1 MDHVFLGIIPEMISF
16 TSSRERVLLGGK
28 IMGSAKIYLQNNT
41 DSYAVLS
48 LYHYSTS
55 HGSTGITQG
64 AVPPGGKI
72 GPVTVDWNTATPA
85 DFWYASIAP
94 SGGSRPGVYVSNV
107 PDDVLLPYWKECMLI
122 GEWGLKDDRSS
133 PTFTVDWD
141 NFAINLKSGYCG
153 ASMIHTGDYSAIQ
166 HVFVLMLENHSYDN
180 MFAALGGA
188 PAANS
193 NSYNGQTYTV
203 SDTSTPT
210 GMPTDPGHEFA
221 DVLEQLGGE
230 GATYTAPNYPKPQ
243 MSGFAA
249 NYAYSTSEKTG
260 TPTADEIGDIMKCLA
275 PAQVPVI
282 TQLANHYALCTN
294 WFSSLPGPTWPNRF
308 YVHGA
313 SSAYQDG
320 GGYTSLDSS
329 PSNLQ
334 IAQWETVSG
343 FTYRNGS
350 IFDALDANG
359 IPWRIYHDDTLD
371 VGGSIP
377 QVTALKGISL
387 AQPLAVK
394 SITAFASDV
403 ASGYPYRYT
412 FIEPNYGDVTGN
424 TYKGGSSQHPEDDV
438 SGGENLIA
446 RAFNAIASSPL
457 WPYSMLVITYD
468 EHGGFYDS
476 VAPGGTVEPDT
487 QDGPGD
493 NGFVFNQLGVR
504 VPAVIVSPM
513 VKFGVDPTP
522 YDHSSV
528 PATLERLL
536 GFGALTAR
544 DAAANDFMHL
554 FDGGDAEA
562 RPAPTLA
569 TGRTPLPVSPS
580 AVAKRAAL
588 MKTPIQEKGNLP
600 GFLHCARKTDIELSA
615 AAPITTIAPEEL
627 ITPLPAPSVS
637 APMPSYGEVDSY
649 FRNVMARVQ
658 QRRAGHEAA
667 LRMRLATPGAKSRD
681 AEV

>member
-1 MDHVFLGIIPEMISF
+1 
-16 TSSRERVLLGGK
+16 
-28 IMGSAKIYLQNNT
+28 MGSAKIYLQNNT
-41 DSYAVLS
+41 DSHAVLS
-48 LYHYSTS
+48 LYHYSTNY
-55 HGSTGITQG
+55 GSTGITEG
-64 AVPPGGKI
+64 DVPPGGKI
-72 GPVTVDWNTATPA
+72 GPVIVHWNTATPA
-85 DFWYASIAP
+85 DFWYASVAP
-94 SGGSRPGVYVSNV
+94 SAGSRPGVYVSSV
-107 PDDVLLPYWKECMLI
+107 PDDILLPYWKECMLI
-122 GEWGLKDDRSS
+122 GEWGLKDDGSS

-141 NFAINLKSGYCG
+141 NFAINLNSGNCG
-153 ASMIHTGDYSAIQ
+153 ASMIRTGDYSNIQ

-180 MFAALGGA
+180 MFAALGGI
-188 PAANS
+188 PAGNS
-193 NSYNGQTYTV
+193 NCYNGQTYTV

-230 GATYTAPNYPKPQ
+230 GATYMAPNYPQPQ

-249 NYAYSTSEKTG
+249 NYANSTSEKTG

-275 PAQVPVI
+275 PAQIPVI
-282 TQLANHYALCTN
+282 AQLANRYALCTN

-320 GGYTSLDSS
+320 DGYTGLDDS
-329 PSNLQ
+329 PSGTQ
-334 IAQWETVSG
+334 IGKWETVSG

-350 IFDALDANG
+350 IFDALNANG
-359 IPWRIYHDDTLD
+359 IPWRIYHDDTLN
-371 VGGSIP
+371 VAGSIP

-412 FIEPNYGDVTGN
+412 FIEPNYGDITGN

-438 SGGENLIA
+438 AGGENLIA
-446 RAFNAIASSPL
+446 KVVNAIASSPL
-457 WPYSMLVITYD
+457 WPNSMLVITYD

-476 VAPGGTVEPDT
+476 IP
-487 QDGPGD
+487 PGD
-493 NGFVFNQLGVR
+493 AVQPDPQDSPGVNGFVFNQLGVR

-513 VKFGVDPTP
+513 VKSGEDPTP

-544 DAAANDFMHL
+544 DAAANDFLHL
-554 FDGGDAEA
+554 FGAEA
-562 RPAPTLA
+562 TEVRSAPMLA
-569 TGRTPLPVSPS
+569 AGRTPIPVSPS
-580 AVAKRAAL
+580 AAAERAAL
-588 MKTPIQEKGNLP
+588 MITPIQEQGNLL
-600 GFLHCARKTDIELSA
+600 GFLHCARKTDEELSA
-615 AAPITTIAPEEL
+615 AAALTTITPEEL
-627 ITPLPAPSVS
+627 IAPIPAPSVS
-637 APMPSYGEVDSY
+637 SPMPLHGEVDSY

-658 QRRAGHEAA
+658 QQRAAHEAV
-667 LRMRLATPGAKSRD
+667 LRARLATPGAKSRD
-681 AEV
+681 A

>member
-1 MDHVFLGIIPEMISF
+1 MV
-16 TSSRERVLLGGK
+16 R
-28 IMGSAKIYLQNNT
+28 
-41 DSYAVLS
+41 
-48 LYHYSTS
+48 
-55 HGSTGITQG
+55 
-64 AVPPGGKI
+64 
-72 GPVTVDWNTATPA
+72 
-85 DFWYASIAP
+85 
-94 SGGSRPGVYVSNV
+94 
-107 PDDVLLPYWKECMLI
+107 
-122 GEWGLKDDRSS
+122 
-133 PTFTVDWD
+133 
-141 NFAINLKSGYCG
+141 
-153 ASMIHTGDYSAIQ
+153 TGDYSTMQ

-180 MFAALGGA
+180 MFAALGGT

-193 NSYNGQTYTV
+193 NIYNEQTYIV

-221 DVLEQLGGE
+221 DVLEQLCGE

-249 NYAYSTSEKTG
+249 NYATSTSEKTG
-260 TPTADEIGDIMKCLA
+260 TPTADDIGDIMKCLA

-282 TQLANHYALCTN
+282 AQLANHYALCTN

-320 GGYTSLDSS
+320 DGYTGLDDS
-329 PSNLQ
+329 PSSTQ
-334 IAQWETVSG
+334 IAKWETVDG
-343 FTYRNGS
+343 FTYRKGS
-350 IFDALDANG
+350 IFDALNAKG
-359 IPWRIYHDDTLD
+359 IPWRIYHDDTLN
-371 VGGSIP
+371 VAGAIP

-394 SITAFASDV
+394 SINAFASDI

-412 FIEPNYGDVTGN
+412 FIEPNYGDITGN

-446 RAFNAIASSPL
+446 KVVNAIASSPL
-457 WPYSMLVITYD
+457 WPCSMLVITYD
-468 EHGGFYDS
+468 EHGGFYNS
-476 VAPGGTVEPDT
+476 VAPGGAVQPDT
-487 QDGPGD
+487 QDGLGA

-513 VKFGVDPTP
+513 VKPGVDPTL

-536 GFGALTAR
+536 ELGSLTAR
-544 DAAANDFMHL
+544 DAAANDFLHL
-554 FDGGDAEA
+554 FGADAEV

-569 TGRTPLPVSPS
+569 AGRTPTPVSPS
-580 AVAKRAAL
+580 AVAERAAL
-588 MKTPIQEKGNLP
+588 MTTPIQEQGNLP
-600 GFLHCARKTDIELSA
+600 GFLHCARKTDKELSA
-615 AAPITTIAPEEL
+615 AAPVTTIPPQEL
-627 ITPLPAPSVS
+627 IAPLPAPSVS
-637 APMPSYGEVDSY
+637 SPMPSYGEVDSY

-667 LRMRLATPGAKSRD
+667 LRARLATPGAKSR
-681 AEV
+681 